1 MSDSSTPANGSVGDG
16 ARTKGFRFG
25 TGMFL
30 LGATLSLGGIAA
42 SQAIAKA
49 LVAMRHESSI
59 RVKGYAEEAIESDQG
74 TWTGRVQ
81 VTAKT
86 LPEAY
91 RKLEEHMAT
100 FAAFVVRSGFPDTSL
115 TISAVESQPVFRRD
129 ERGNPTT
136 VVEHYQLA
144 QSITVTGHEP
154 KLIERVSRDATS
166 LIKEGIDLASLQPI
180 FVNTQIESIKMRLLA
195 AATDNTLKPQPTVTA
210 ITSKVGSDK
219 WSTGNHAPSSTSVMP
234 KRITRGAPARST
246 QRPIV
251 SDVSTTPLPMPVM
264 SRTTLC
270 CLIEPSG

>member
-91 RKLEEHMAT
+91 KKLEEHMAT

-115 TISAVESQPVFRRD
+115 TISAVESQPVYRRD
-129 ERGNPTT
+129 ERGNPTN
-136 VVEHYQLA
+136 VIEHYQLA

-195 AATDNTLKPQPTVTA
+195 AATDNGRQRAETLAKGAGGQVKGLVSASQGVFQIVKRDSTDVNDYGTYDTGTISKTVKA
-210 ITSKVGSDK
+210 V
-219 WSTGNHAPSSTSVMP
+219 V
-234 KRITRGAPARST
+234 
-246 QRPIV
+246 
-251 SDVSTTPLPMPVM
+251 
-264 SRTTLC
+264 TLEFA
-270 CLIEPSG
+270 LDR